1 MPLLCTVK
9 GLFSLLPARSL
20 GRLGILGLNHF
31 PGSGRL
37 SSSPLMRS
45 LATLAFCCWQH
56 GAMHLSTFLQDLNRL
71 GLTQWEGIEEDI
83 AWGHVTS
90 LMGLAR
96 PSIDGPIFIYRAPIR
111 LGGPSPPR
119 VQLWATTSS
128 SPEPLLSALASSFED
143 LADPTQFE
151 PWRLIPIDTTRGR
164 SRNRELHH
172 PCYMLVDFRAF
183 RSFGLRPHGVIEVV
197 LGQEEISFP
206 TVLPTAVNVVSLGEF
221 LAPWLLTGL
230 QGLQW
235 QAWINGELLGLALSA
250 CQEGFFLQ
258 VQVWCGPTLM
268 QNMVVAAPLLT
279 STLHFDLDA
288 MADTS
293 LVRVTI
299 FIPGGNTLMSSRVLS
314 VTCQRTLLA
323 TFALEELR
331 SRFRDLR
338 EVGFSVIPVHP
349 VVTWHAPILAV
360 NKEKMVLMYEDVVLQ
375 LDAVVLLR
383 LHLPP
388 YFGEGAI
395 YCPRRLRKQDLLA
408 QLGLQVS
415 RDAYGDCMCYVN
427 SVELTYGTDMEVDD
441 GDVIWCLRASPDM
454 GHEIEILSVGSPSDA
469 SEVEVAGPFNA
480 WACDFVSTY
489 KSGCHCCWPQNLD
502 LLVLIG
508 VDCCLS
514 CFL

>member
-1 MPLLCTVK
+1 MY
-9 GLFSLLPARSL
+9 
-20 GRLGILGLNHF
+20 
-31 PGSGRL
+31 L
-37 SSSPLMRS
+37 S
-45 LATLAFCCWQH
+45 A
-56 GAMHLSTFLQDLNRL
+56 FLQDLNRL

-90 LMGLAR
+90 LMGLVR

-230 QGLQW
+230 EGLQW

-258 VQVWCGPTLM
+258 VQVWCY
-268 QNMVVAAPLLT
+268 
-279 STLHFDLDA
+279 F
-288 MADTS
+288 S
-293 LVRVTI
+293 LV
-299 FIPGGNTLMSSRVLS
+299 PS
-314 VTCQRTLLA
+314 
-323 TFALEELR
+323 
-331 SRFRDLR
+331 
-338 EVGFSVIPVHP
+338 
-349 VVTWHAPILAV
+349 IL
-360 NKEKMVLMYEDVVLQ
+360 
-375 LDAVVLLR
+375 
-383 LHLPP
+383 
-388 YFGEGAI
+388 
-395 YCPRRLRKQDLLA
+395 
-408 QLGLQVS
+408 
-415 RDAYGDCMCYVN
+415 
-427 SVELTYGTDMEVDD
+427 T
-441 GDVIWCLRASPDM
+441 
-454 GHEIEILSVGSPSDA
+454 
-469 SEVEVAGPFNA
+469 
-480 WACDFVSTY
+480 
-489 KSGCHCCWPQNLD
+489 
-502 LLVLIG
+502 
-508 VDCCLS
+508 
-514 CFL
+514 